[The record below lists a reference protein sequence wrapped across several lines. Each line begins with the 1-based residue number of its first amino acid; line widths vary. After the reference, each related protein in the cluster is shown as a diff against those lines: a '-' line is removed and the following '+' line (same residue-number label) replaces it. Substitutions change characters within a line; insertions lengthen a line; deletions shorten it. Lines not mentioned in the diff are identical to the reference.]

1 MIRVIKPEGF
11 GNIQLEEVP
20 VPEISERQV
29 LVRNHTTL
37 ISRGSELFARYNQ
50 EQAVDAAIMGYSAA
64 GVVEAVG
71 AAVTEFHAGD
81 RVTVV
86 APHAE
91 YVVGEVDSPTGAR
104 FVIRLPDDVSFEA
117 APFLPLATGGVEW
130 AASVPAPE
138 EATVVILGQ
147 GLVGSLVMQAWRE
160 YRPQRLITV
169 DALPLRCRLS
179 RELGADV
186 AINAAQEDPVEAVK
200 RLTGGKGAAVVVD
213 CVGGNAGLR
222 SFEQAQEMIAR
233 RGVIHLI
240 ALYQGGPL
248 PLYSSRIMDRTI
260 IAGRHHG
267 MTGQQAYERTIGK
280 IQRGEIRPSPLITHR
295 FPFRDAKAAFDLL
308 WQKPGEALG
317 VLLEWT

>member
-20 VPEISERQV
+20 VPEINERQV

-50 EQAVDAAIMGYSAA
+50 EQAVDAGIMGYSAA
-64 GVVEAVG
+64 GVVETVG
-71 AAVTEFHAGD
+71 AAVTELHVGD

-104 FVIRLPDDVSFEA
+104 FVIRLPGDVSFEA
-117 APFLPLATGGVEW
+117 GAFLPLATGGVEW
-130 AASVPAPE
+130 AASVPVPD

-186 AINAAQEDPVEAVK
+186 AINAAEEDPVEAVK

-213 CVGGNAGLR
+213 CVGGNAGVR
-222 SFEQAQEMIAR
+222 SFEQAQEMVAR

-248 PLYSSRIMDRTI
+248 PLFSSRIMDRTI

-295 FPFRDAKAAFDLL
+295 FPFRDAKTAFDLL
-308 WQKPGEALG
+308 WERPGEALG
-317 VLLEWT
+317 VLLNWT